1 MSQQITVS
9 VEEQAHRRKIMH
21 DALVQIRLEGLEPD
35 PIIFDYIERY
45 VRGDISLAAAI
56 ADYAASL
63 TTTAQVS

>member
-9 VEEQAHRRKIMH
+9 VEEQARRRKIMH
-21 DALVQIRLEGLEPD
+21 DVLVQVRLEGLEPD
-35 PIIFDYIERY
+35 PIIFDYVERY